1 MNTADTARRRDAR
14 HTLVLGD
21 PLVIRPARLADR
33 MLARALGASLDQQLA
48 TGCPPESSRLLAARA
63 QAIVSLPRRTSL
75 ARSWDHLLR
84 VARRGPA
91 RRTPGVPLNAAAILA
106 AEPTI
111 RELVERLTAP
121 LPVTAQGVAVATIPL
136 TDATSPLYGRRGP
149 DALADLL
156 DAAITQLD
164 PARPLMEP
172 ASQRAL
178 GGERGST
185 PR

>member
-21 PLVIRPARLADR
+21 PLVIRPGRLADR

-63 QAIVSLPRRTSL
+63 QDIVSLSHRESL

-84 VARRGPA
+84 VARRAPA

-106 AEPTI
+106 AEATI
-111 RELVERLTAP
+111 RELMERLTAP

-136 TDATSPLYGRRGP
+136 TDATSAVYGRQTP
-149 DALADLL
+149 SALASLL
-156 DAAITQLD
+156 EDAISQLD
-164 PARPLMEP
+164 PARPLI
-172 ASQRAL
+172 RVV
-178 GGERGST
+178 
-185 PR
+185 